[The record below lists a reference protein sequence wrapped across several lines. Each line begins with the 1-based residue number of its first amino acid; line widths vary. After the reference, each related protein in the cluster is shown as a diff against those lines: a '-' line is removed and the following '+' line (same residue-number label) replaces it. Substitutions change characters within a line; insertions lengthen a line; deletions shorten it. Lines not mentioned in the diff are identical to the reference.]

1 MKQIQIGEAQKDLV
15 QFLLLAQEE
24 DVILI
29 YEGKPVGYLVGFAD
43 EDDWID
49 YLMLNNPQ
57 FQTRLRRSLQ
67 DAREGKT
74 IAFEK
79 GKLVSENEN

>member
-1 MKQIQIGEAQKDLV
+1 MKQIQLSEVQKDLL
-15 QFLLLAQEE
+15 QFLQMAQEE
-24 DVILI
+24 DIILM

-49 YLMLNNPQ
+49 YLMLHNEE

-67 DAREGKT
+67 DAREGRT

-79 GKLVSENEN
+79 GKLVSESEN

>member
-1 MKQIQIGEAQKDLV
+1 MKQIQLSEVQKDLL

-29 YEGKPVGYLVGFAD
+29 YEGKPVGYLVGFVD

-49 YLMLNNPQ
+49 YLMLNNPE

-74 IAFEK
+74 IAFEN
-79 GKLVSENEN
+79 GKLVSESEN

>member
-1 MKQIQIGEAQKDLV
+1 MKQIQIGEV
-15 QFLLLAQEE
+15 QNELLRFLKMAQEE
-24 DVILI
+24 DIILI
-29 YEGKPVGYLVGFAD
+29 NEGKPVGYLVGFAD

-49 YLMLNNPQ
+49 YLMLHDPK
-57 FQTRLRRSLQ
+57 FKDKLRRSLQ

-79 GKLVSENEN
+79 GKLVSD